1 MFYLWALM
9 VFLFLLKWM
18 VDGVPGASGR
28 QSIGRVTVLFRLEA
42 DLVPIRRL
50 LMGVA
55 PALVLL
61 LS

>member
-1 MFYLWALM
+1 M

-28 QSIGRVTVLFRLEA
+28 QSIGRVTLLFRLEA